1 MSWIDTYDAVFF
13 ISIAGIVVGCFG
25 LIIRTCLR
33 SKCEHFS
40 LCFGLITVDRRVDLE
55 VQEEIHKIDKGLED
69 NDDIPDFTN
78 ITTTTE
84 QSKKRPSINGGVEKV

>member
-1 MSWIDTYDAVFF
+1 MSDNSIYTIFDAVFF

-55 VQEEIHKIDKGLED
+55 VQEEMHKIDNGIED
-69 NDDIPDFTN
+69 HDDILLPQTSE
-78 ITTTTE
+78 I
-84 QSKKRPSINGGVEKV
+84 SRKRPSITGGAEKI